1 MLRPLLAAALLLTPA
16 ATLAQGKRT
25 PGFVRVKIST
35 TMGNIVVAL
44 DTKHAPKTAANFL
57 AYADD
62 ERLDGTRFFRAARAG
77 GVGPTGFIEGGVGTD
92 YRRVLPP
99 IPLERTD
106 KTGIHHLDGT
116 ISMAREVNINSA
128 MGNFSIMVG
137 PAPSLDAHG
146 SEPGYAAF
154 GHVVSGM
161 AVVKRILAAPTGDN
175 GPNKGEMLVHPV
187 RILTVRR
194 LDGVAHPSNARKIWK

>member
-1 MLRPLLAAALLLTPA
+1 MLRPLIAAALLLAPA
-16 ATLAQGKRT
+16 TALAKAA

-35 TMGNIVVAL
+35 TMGDIVVAL
-44 DTKHAPKTAANFL
+44 DARHAPKTTANFL

-62 ERLDGTRFFRAARAG
+62 ERLDGTRFFRASHARG
-77 GVGPTGFIEGGVGTD
+77 NDSIGFIEGGVGTD

-99 IPLERTD
+99 VPLERTD
-106 KTGIHHLDGT
+106 RTGIHHVDGT

-137 PAPSLDAHG
+137 PAPNLDAHG

-161 AVVKRILAAPTGDN
+161 AVVKRILAAPVGDN

-194 LDGVAHPSNARKIWK
+194 LDGVAHPSNKPKIWK